1 MPKEKTLPSEL
12 RRRKLRGTLR
22 KHVEM
27 KFGKV
32 TDDLFGKCIGMQ
44 RTAAGV
50 RMKDPGQLM
59 LWQSLGNGRGTA
71 VHPGRSPRNTGE
83 VNPSHYRF
91 TSRLSVRP

>member
-1 MPKEKTLPSEL
+1 MSRVSPLPSEL

-50 RMKDPGQLM
+50 RMKDPGQLI
-59 LWQSLGNGRGTA
+59 LWQIWAMDAEQPFTPEEVQEILGR
-71 VHPGRSPRNTGE
+71 
-83 VNPSHYRF
+83 
-91 TSRLSVRP
+91 